1 MKKTAI
7 TLASGLAASLLLA
20 SCSTPPGLPK
30 TLPDTRAS
38 LPDTWNAPEVKGG
51 AFSARSDWWNEFSDP
66 TLSSLI
72 ETGLGRS
79 HHVRAALARLEEAR
93 AYAEETGAALYPNIS
108 LGADASNSRT
118 ESATSGAYQK
128 SKIHRVQGE
137 AAWEIDF
144 WGKNRK
150 AREAALASAD
160 SSLWAVRAVELSL
173 AGNIARQYFGWVAA
187 RQSLAISEN
196 TLASLAKTLSITE
209 AKYRL
214 GTATEVD
221 VNTARS
227 DVETQRTAVSS
238 WKLAAEQHLHAL
250 ALLTAQPELK
260 LPDSPYG
267 LPEVPAI
274 RPGIPSTLLQNR
286 PDVREAEAML
296 RSAHASVA
304 VAYAAFFP
312 SISLTGSAGTQS
324 RALSDLFTHSI
335 WSVGLSLD
343 LPIFDFGRRSARF
356 SQAKAAETAALESY
370 RMAAEQAYSDVRDS
384 LSAATYYSE
393 EARSRTVARSTAE
406 KAAAQAS
413 TLYEA
418 GKGGFLSL
426 LTAQRSANAA
436 ALSEISTQLNGLNN
450 AVALNLALGA
460 GPGNR

>member
-72 ETGLGRS
+72 ETGLSRS
-79 HHVRAALARLEEAR
+79 HNVRAALARLEEAR

-108 LGADASNSRT
+108 LGADASNGRT

-274 RPGIPSTLLQNR
+274 RPGDLSHRRPRAGQRARRNGLCLPQGFPDQAHGAPHRAERNRGADDRRARRGARAVRLSGRQGQDSRFLHRRGGQGGHHGRAARSAARLHDSQPLHAGGGHAAQQKRQNR
-286 PDVREAEAML
+286 PRRAAEPICRRKGRQKGGSTWITSL
-296 RSAHASVA
+296 PSQSASARRAS
-304 VAYAAFFP
+304 
-312 SISLTGSAGTQS
+312 SLTRCSS
-324 RALSDLFTHSI
+324 RA
-335 WSVGLSLD
+335 
-343 LPIFDFGRRSARF
+343 A
-356 SQAKAAETAALESY
+356 
-370 RMAAEQAYSDVRDS
+370 
-384 LSAATYYSE
+384 
-393 EARSRTVARSTAE
+393 
-406 KAAAQAS
+406 
-413 TLYEA
+413 
-418 GKGGFLSL
+418 
-426 LTAQRSANAA
+426 
-436 ALSEISTQLNGLNN
+436 
-450 AVALNLALGA
+450 
-460 GPGNR
+460 

>member
-1 MKKTAI
+1 
-7 TLASGLAASLLLA
+7 
-20 SCSTPPGLPK
+20 
-30 TLPDTRAS
+30 
-38 LPDTWNAPEVKGG
+38 
-51 AFSARSDWWNEFSDP
+51 
-66 TLSSLI
+66 
-72 ETGLGRS
+72 
-79 HHVRAALARLEEAR
+79 
-93 AYAEETGAALYPNIS
+93 
-108 LGADASNSRT
+108 
-118 ESATSGAYQK
+118 
-128 SKIHRVQGE
+128 
-137 AAWEIDF
+137 
-144 WGKNRK
+144 
-150 AREAALASAD
+150 
-160 SSLWAVRAVELSL
+160 
-173 AGNIARQYFGWVAA
+173 
-187 RQSLAISEN
+187 
-196 TLASLAKTLSITE
+196 
-209 AKYRL
+209 
-214 GTATEVD
+214 

-436 ALSEISTQLNGLNN
+436 ALSEISTRLNGLNN

>member
-72 ETGLGRS
+72 ETGLSRS
-79 HHVRAALARLEEAR
+79 HNVRAALARLEEAR

-108 LGADASNSRT
+108 LGADASNGRT

-312 SISLTGSAGTQS
+312 SISLTGRRDAVTGT
-324 RALSDLFTHSI
+324 L
-335 WSVGLSLD
+335 
-343 LPIFDFGRRSARF
+343 
-356 SQAKAAETAALESY
+356 
-370 RMAAEQAYSDVRDS
+370 
-384 LSAATYYSE
+384 
-393 EARSRTVARSTAE
+393 
-406 KAAAQAS
+406 
-413 TLYEA
+413 
-418 GKGGFLSL
+418 
-426 LTAQRSANAA
+426 
-436 ALSEISTQLNGLNN
+436 
-450 AVALNLALGA
+450 
-460 GPGNR
+460 